1 MKILVTGS
9 NGRIGANLVR
19 RLLGQGHEIRG
30 FVFPGDAS
38 RAHKLD
44 GFANVELV
52 EGDLRDY
59 DAVQRA
65 VRGVDAVYH
74 VAAAFASPHDNIE
87 YLQINGLG
95 TLHVL
100 EAIRAHAPHLH
111 RLVYACTEAVYWRTE
126 DDGRLFER
134 PIREDEVSHSKLMP
148 YFLTKWIGEEL
159 CMNYHYQYG
168 VPTVVCRFTTVLEP
182 SELLDEEGIPQHW
195 SLGGTRERLRAQ
207 ADPAPAAREALR
219 QLDAAWK
226 AGKRLLISRCPDG
239 RTFKQEWADVRDIAK
254 GLALALDADAAVGE
268 AFTVGGP
275 AHRVGGSGSR
285 PRRAPSGSATPTC
298 ACRPPTTS
306 SSTTPRCATCSA
318 TSPITTSG
326 ARWTPRS
333 PSAPAAKPTWC
344 PPASATAAHRPADT
358 QPMLFERSWGWA
370 SARRR

>member
-19 RLLGQGHEIRG
+19 RLLRQGHEIRG

-38 RAHKLD
+38 RVHKLD
-44 GFANVELV
+44 GIANVELV

-59 DAVQRA
+59 AAVQRA

-74 VAAAFASPHDNIE
+74 IAAAFASPHDHIE

-100 EAIRAHAPHLH
+100 EAIRAHAPGLH

-134 PIREDEVSHSKLMP
+134 PIREDEVSHCIKMP

-182 SELLDEEGIPQHW
+182 SELLDAEGIPRYW
-195 SLGGTRERLRAQ
+195 SVAHYRERLRGLS
-207 ADPAPAAREALR
+207 DPSSAEREAR
-219 QLDAAWK
+219 AQLDAAWQE
-226 AGKRLLISRCPDG
+226 GRRLLLSRCPDG
-239 RTFKQEWADVRDIAK
+239 RTFKQEWCDVRDIAK
-254 GLALALDADAAVGE
+254 GLALALDAAAVGE
-268 AFTVGGP
+268 AFTVGGLLTVWEELVP
-275 AHRVGGSGSR
+275 ALAERLGVGYADVRMPSPNYFEFDHTKVRELLGYTPDHDFWSTLDAALAI
-285 PRRAPSGSATPTC
+285 RAGRETDVVPTGVRYGSA
-298 ACRPPTTS
+298 
-306 SSTTPRCATCSA
+306 
-318 TSPITTSG
+318 
-326 ARWTPRS
+326 
-333 PSAPAAKPTWC
+333 AA
-344 PPASATAAHRPADT
+344 
-358 QPMLFERSWGWA
+358 G
-370 SARRR
+370 